1 MAQHLWRGMSL
12 IRVCEVCLAH
22 QFGKGS
28 DWQPSVSPICS
39 GDDDEGGGRRRT
51 TRPRPM
57 APSGAPSRVLEPA

>member
-22 QFGKGS
+22 QFGKGD
-28 DWQPSVSPICS
+28 DWQPHVSPICS
-39 GDDDEGGGRRRT
+39 GDPEGDGRRRA

-57 APSGAPSRVLEPA
+57 APSGAPRVLEPA

>member
-1 MAQHLWRGMSL
+1 MPQHLWRGMSL

-22 QFGKGS
+22 QFGKG
-28 DWQPSVSPICS
+28 DNWQPPVSPICS
-39 GDDDEGGGRRRT
+39 GGDDSGGRRRT